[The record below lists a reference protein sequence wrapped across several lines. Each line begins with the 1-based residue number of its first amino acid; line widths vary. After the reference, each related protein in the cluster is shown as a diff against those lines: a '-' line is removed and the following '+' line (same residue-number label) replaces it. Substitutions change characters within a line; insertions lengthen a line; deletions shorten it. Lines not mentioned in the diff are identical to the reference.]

1 MIASIPINWFFTATI
16 PNAKFVLLVNLIVFT
31 GVGVSMVDVFRR
43 VMMRL
48 EPQRGFAP
56 VWWLMIVGIIGAEL
70 FYFFGL
76 FNFAT
81 TF

>member
-1 MIASIPINWFFTATI
+1 M
-16 PNAKFVLLVNLIVFT
+16 
-31 GVGVSMVDVFRR
+31 
-43 VMMRL
+43 MMRL

-56 VWWLMIVGIIGAEL
+56 VWWLMIVGVIRAEL